1 MKRRKLRPAIRTIL
15 EVITMFL
22 GIMVISI
29 SDFTFSAIPVILLM
43 IATII
48 INVEILEKF

>member
-1 MKRRKLRPAIRTIL
+1 MQKRKLRPAIRTII
-15 EVITMFL
+15 EGITMIL

-29 SDFTFSAIPVILLM
+29 SDFTLAAIPLILLM
-43 IATII
+43 ILTII

>member
-1 MKRRKLRPAIRTIL
+1 MQKRKLKPAIRTIL
-15 EVITMFL
+15 EGITMIL

-29 SDFTFSAIPVILLM
+29 SDFTFSAIPLILLM
-43 IATII
+43 ILAII